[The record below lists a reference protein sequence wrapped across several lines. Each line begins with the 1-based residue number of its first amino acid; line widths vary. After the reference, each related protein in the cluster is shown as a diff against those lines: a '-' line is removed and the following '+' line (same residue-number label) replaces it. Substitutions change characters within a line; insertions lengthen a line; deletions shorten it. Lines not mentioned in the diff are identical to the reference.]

1 MTKNNKALRAALVLC
16 VLALFCA
23 AFVGA
28 TFAKYVTDDNAADTA
43 RAAKWGVSV
52 SMGGSLFG
60 ADYTSNTVSTDPDAL
75 VAATANKV
83 SATES
88 TSVRADDGA
97 AKIVA
102 PGTKSDKGIIIDL
115 NGKPEVQYEVY
126 ATTTGNNED
135 IFLGAGTW
143 GTMVPAPWVTADN
156 FVYTDDG
163 VLDNDYYTLDGTTYS
178 VATAF
183 NANATY
189 YELNDMV
196 DLAAKYYPI
205 IWSVANE
212 GTEDTVAIASS
223 TNANG
228 LSAVADALV
237 AALNNPVID
246 GLANNQLDA
255 KYTLTWEWA
264 FDGQNNGA
272 DTILG
277 NLIALNADAV
287 AVYLDGDDFVK
298 ATDDGVKCNLTV
310 SFDIAVTV
318 EQLN

>member
-1 MTKNNKALRAALVLC
+1 MTNKKSNKALRAALVLC

-28 TFAKYVTDDNAADTA
+28 TFAKYVTNDDASDTA

-52 SMGGSLFG
+52 SIGGTLFG
-60 ADYTSNTVSTDPDAL
+60 ADYTANSAD
-75 VAATANKV
+75 ANKDAV
-83 SATES
+83 TVDIS
-88 TSVRADDGA
+88 TNVRADDGA
-97 AKIVA
+97 ANIVA

-115 NGKPEVQYEVY
+115 NGKPEVQYEVS

-135 IFLGAGTW
+135 IFLDAGTW

-156 FVYTDDG
+156 FVYTDDD

-183 NANATY
+183 DAGATY
-189 YELNDMV
+189 YELNDML

-212 GTEDTVAIASS
+212 GAEDTVAIAPS

-237 AALNNPVID
+237 AALNNDVID

-264 FDGQNNGA
+264 FSQNDGA

-298 ATDDGVKCNLTV
+298 ATDDGTHCNLTV
-310 SFDIAVTV
+310 SFDIAVNV
-318 EQLN
+318 EQVN

>member
-1 MTKNNKALRAALVLC
+1 MTKKNNKALRAALVLC

-28 TFAKYVTDDNAADTA
+28 TFAKYVTNDNAADTA

-52 SMGGSLFG
+52 AIGGTLFG
-60 ADYTSNTVSTDPDAL
+60 ADYTANSAD
-75 VAATANKV
+75 ANKDAV
-83 SATES
+83 TVDIS
-88 TSVRADDGA
+88 TNVRADDGA
-97 AKIVA
+97 ANIVA

-115 NGKPEVQYEVY
+115 NGKPEVQYAVS

-156 FVYTDDG
+156 FVADA
-163 VLDNDYYTLDGTTYS
+163 YYTLDAGTYTPADAFS
-178 VATAF
+178 AT
-183 NANATY
+183 ATY
-189 YELNDMV
+189 YELNDEV
-196 DLAAKYYPI
+196 TLGAKYYPI

-212 GTEDTVAIASS
+212 GAEDTVAIASS

-237 AALNNPVID
+237 AALNDSRID

-264 FDGQNNGA
+264 FEDQNDGA

-277 NLIALNADAV
+277 NLIAGNADAV
-287 AVYLDGDDFVK
+287 AVLLQDDGTYLT
-298 ATDDGVKCNLTV
+298 ATDDGTNCNLTV
-310 SFDIAVTV
+310 SFDIAVNV
-318 EQLN
+318 EQVN